1 MKYFKDVKIKKKK
14 SCHCSFELKSLLK
27 ICIGYIFM
35 TTRILACPCSSGNE
49 PQHVFTA
56 TLSLK

>member
-1 MKYFKDVKIKKKK
+1 MKYFKDVKKK

-35 TTRILACPCSSGNE
+35 TTRILACLCSSGNE